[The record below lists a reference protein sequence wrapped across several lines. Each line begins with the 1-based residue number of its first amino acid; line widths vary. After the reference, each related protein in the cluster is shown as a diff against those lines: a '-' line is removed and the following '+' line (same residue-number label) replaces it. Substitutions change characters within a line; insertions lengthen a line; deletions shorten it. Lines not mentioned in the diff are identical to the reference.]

1 MQFSEQ
7 QQDHRER
14 PGHAGGPRCVM
25 GMGTGAPTATFLTS
39 LRQAGFTGRQ
49 TCLVQTSA
57 QWVQVGLPVWKEWK
71 EGVGTVQGMTPMN
84 ETTLEDLSVLMEGQ
98 SQA

>member
-1 MQFSEQ
+1 MRFS
-7 QQDHRER
+7 H
-14 PGHAGGPRCVM
+14 GHLPHISE
-25 GMGTGAPTATFLTS
+25 TGRFH
-39 LRQAGFTGRQ
+39 GRQ

-71 EGVGTVQGMTPMN
+71 EGVGTVQGMTPTN